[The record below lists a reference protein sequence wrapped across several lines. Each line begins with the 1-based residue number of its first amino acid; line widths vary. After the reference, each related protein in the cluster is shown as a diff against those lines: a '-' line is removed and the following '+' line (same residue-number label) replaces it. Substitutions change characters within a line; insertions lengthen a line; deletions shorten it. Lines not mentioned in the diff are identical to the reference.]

1 MAGAT
6 KGVFAEKTS
15 PFLREKMNSSSGE
28 RLDFLDLQYLRQEG
42 EDLIRENEVRR
53 HYESE
58 VSTYFEGEPL
68 EGVERLYKQ
77 TVLIEPT
84 TICAAHCR
92 WCIRGQYATQTLRP
106 HQLTRLARFC
116 GSEDVRDDVK
126 EVLVTGGDPLM
137 LTDPLDRLLDDIAE
151 YAPNIR
157 VVRLA
162 TRVPLQAPERIN
174 DSLLRAIRPRGE
186 FRVEIGTHINHSGEL
201 FPEVREAYQKLRDQV
216 SAIYDQTV
224 LLRGV
229 NNDSETLVSL
239 YNDMRDLD
247 IEPHYLFH
255 CVPLKGMG
263 HHRTS
268 VEEGLELHRDL
279 LSSGELS
286 GRTKPHYTLMTDIGK
301 VTLYEG
307 TIAEKDPT
315 NNRLL
320 LSTNYRYSD
329 RLRWVPNWQLP
340 ESASVDNDR
349 LFVWYQDAE

>member
-6 KGVFAEKTS
+6 KGVFPEKTS
-15 PFLREKMNSSSGE
+15 PFLRKKMNSDTGS
-28 RLDFLDLQYLRQEG
+28 RLSFLDLQYLRSNDE
-42 EDLIRENEVRR
+42 EIVRANEVRR

-58 VSTYFEGEPL
+58 VATMFEGEPL
-68 EGVERLYKQ
+68 KGVERLYRQ

-92 WCIRGQYATQTLRP
+92 WCIRGQYTTQTLK
-106 HQLTRLARFC
+106 ARDLDRAAKYC
-116 GSEDVRDDVK
+116 GSPDLRDDIT

-137 LTDPLDRLLDDIAE
+137 LVDSLERLLDRIAE
-151 YAPNIR
+151 HAPNVR

-162 TRVPLQAPERIN
+162 TRVPLQAPERIT
-174 DSLLRAIRPRGE
+174 DRLLAAIRQRGN
-186 FRVEIGTHINHSGEL
+186 FRVEIGTHINHPGEL
-201 FPEVREAYQKLRDQV
+201 FSEVRDAYSKLRESV

-229 NNDSETLVSL
+229 NNDTETLLEL
-239 YNDMRDLD
+239 YDGMRELD

-255 CVPLKGMG
+255 CVPLKGMAQ
-263 HHRTS
+263 HRTS
-268 VEEGLELHRDL
+268 VDEGVRLHREL
-279 LSSGELS
+279 MCSGELS

-307 TIAEKDPT
+307 SIVDRDPT
-315 NNRLL
+315 ENKLL
-320 LSTNYRYSD
+320 LRTNYRYSE

-340 ESASVDNDR
+340 SSAVLKDDY
-349 LFVWYQDAE
+349 LCVWYQDAQ